1 MEKKVSVD
9 KELALKQI
17 AKAINNI
24 EISYKLLDYPEE
36 LDDYYGMLD
45 DVLSDLKQ
53 KIKDYEP
60 KTHEI
65 DEWDLADKYHD
76 ENKLKDL

>member
-1 MEKKVSVD
+1 
-9 KELALKQI
+9 
-17 AKAINNI
+17 
-24 EISYKLLDYPEE
+24 
-36 LDDYYGMLD
+36 MLD

-76 ENKLKDL
+76 ENRLKDL

>member
-1 MEKKVSVD
+1 MEKKASVD

-24 EISYKLLDYPEE
+24 DISYKLLDYPEE

-45 DVLSDLKQ
+45 DMLSDLKQ

-60 KTHEI
+60 KIHEI

-76 ENKLKDL
+76 ENKLKEL